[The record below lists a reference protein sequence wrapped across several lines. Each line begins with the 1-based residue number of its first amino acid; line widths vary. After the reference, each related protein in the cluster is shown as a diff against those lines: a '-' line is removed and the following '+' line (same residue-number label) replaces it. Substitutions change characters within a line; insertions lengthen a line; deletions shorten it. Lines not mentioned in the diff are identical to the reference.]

1 MTPTRVTRTSAK
13 APAARPYRRKSGA
26 RMGGVLFLVAGLFL
40 LLVSGAGLAYATALV
55 GTPGRFYAEYPEQV
69 LDGGRGGYHTHTV
82 WQGTFRSDDGKV
94 TDSHVRLDDGG
105 DGDAPVPVTRAASG
119 DYYVAKP
126 GYVLGWLCGF
136 FLGGCL
142 LTCALP
148 PLRFGRP
155 FRPGDPD
162 APAWVRNVMRVSLG
176 CLVTCGA
183 AGAAALAVAV
193 AG

>member
-1 MTPTRVTRTSAK
+1 MSSGRTPRTPVRERAGRAYTRKPR
-13 APAARPYRRKSGA
+13 A
-26 RMGGVLFLVAGLFL
+26 RMGGVFALVIGLAL
-40 LLVSGAGLAYATALV
+40 LLASGAEFAYATALV